1 MAGTLL
7 RIGDRPNTNI
17 CEFCV
22 DTVDEVQLLP
32 TTTKKAT
39 GKFANDA
46 NFKMNP
52 PIGSTCIVGNGT
64 DEVLVYMLFSNGW
77 KQMWGGTKMDVINY
91 ILSKKLKKY
100 VDDSVGNVPD
110 EKITEAVN
118 TYLEEN
124 PVQPV
129 DIATVQ
135 EANEYLGI
143 L

>member
-22 DTVDEVQLLP
+22 DTVDEVELLP
-32 TTTKKAT
+32 TTNKNAS
-39 GKFANDA
+39 GKFATHA

-143 L
+143 Q

>member
-22 DTVDEVQLLP
+22 DTVDEVELLP
-32 TTTKKAT
+32 TTTKKAS
-39 GKFANDA
+39 GKFADDA
-46 NFKMNP
+46 NIKMHP

-64 DEVLVYMLFSNGW
+64 EEVLVYMLFSNGW

-100 VDDSVGNVPD
+100 IDDSVGNVPD
-110 EKITEAVN
+110 EKISEAVN
-118 TYLEEN
+118 NYLEEN

-143 L
+143 Q

>member
-32 TTTKKAT
+32 TITKNAS
-39 GKFANDA
+39 GKFSDDA
-46 NFKMNP
+46 NFKMYP

-77 KQMWGGTKMDVINY
+77 KQM
-91 ILSKKLKKY
+91 
-100 VDDSVGNVPD
+100 
-110 EKITEAVN
+110 
-118 TYLEEN
+118 
-124 PVQPV
+124 
-129 DIATVQ
+129 
-135 EANEYLGI
+135 
-143 L
+143 